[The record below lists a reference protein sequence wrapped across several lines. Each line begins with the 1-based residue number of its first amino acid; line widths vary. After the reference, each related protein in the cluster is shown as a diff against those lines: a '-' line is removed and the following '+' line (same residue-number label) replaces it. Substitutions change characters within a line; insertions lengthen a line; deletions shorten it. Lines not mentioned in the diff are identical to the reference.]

1 MTAEIAIINRQGI
14 ALAADSA
21 VTVGRERVWKTA
33 NKLFSLSPYNDIGV
47 MIYGSGNFSGYPWE
61 TVIKSFR
68 QKVGTKRFAA
78 VDECSSALLDFLK
91 SSDLPDRGDD
101 EESVIMFFA
110 EQLGI
115 IETNVKKT
123 EEGLNETQV
132 KETLDYLKAQIV
144 SIPENLDLTYELF
157 TKQFG
162 SMLSQIYKGIGAIGG
177 VAISDEISS
186 SLTRLLYELFR
197 RKIQSDYSSGLVVA
211 GFGENE
217 FFPCLNHYYIT
228 CRFGNQLRFW
238 QQENGHNLNMP
249 GEQMTATII
258 PFAQSDMFKL
268 FMEGISEEHLRYVN
282 RLFGYFL
289 NQKSE
294 KVVARL
300 TQDTTGQAAEM
311 EKQKEEN
318 QKILGLFHEK
328 FSGFRQE
335 HVTHPVMQRVENLPK
350 EEMASLAEALIELTS
365 LRRKMDSNLESVGGP
380 TDVAIISK
388 GDGLIWVKRKHY
400 FEIGLNADFITRKK
414 IQLKQMEGGQ

>member
-33 NKLFSLSPYNDIGV
+33 NKLFSLSPYNDIGI

-68 QKVGTKRFAA
+68 QNVGTRKFST

-101 EESVIMFFA
+101 AEGVIMFFA

-115 IETNVKKT
+115 IETNIKKT
-123 EEGLNETQV
+123 EEGLDEKQV
-132 KETLDYLKAQIV
+132 METLDYFKAQIV
-144 SIPENLDLTYELF
+144 GIPVTLNLTYELF
-157 TKQFG
+157 SELFG
-162 SMLSQIYKGIGAIGG
+162 SMLSQIYKEIKAIGG
-177 VAISDEISS
+177 VTISDTLAS
-186 SLTRLLYELFR
+186 SLTSLIYELFR
-197 RKIQSDYSSGLVVA
+197 RKIRSDYSSGLVVA
-211 GFGENE
+211 GFGEKE
-217 FFPCLNHYYIT
+217 FFPCLNHYDIT
-228 CRFGNQLRFW
+228 CRFGNHLRFW
-238 QQENGHNLNMP
+238 QQENGHNLNVR
-249 GEQMTATII
+249 GEQTTATII

-268 FMEGISEEHLRYVN
+268 FMEGISEEHVRYVN
-282 RLFGYFL
+282 TLFEFFL
-289 NQKSE
+289 NKKSE
-294 KVVARL
+294 NTVTKL
-300 TQDTTGQAAEM
+300 TQDANEQAAER

-318 QKILGLFHEK
+318 HKILGLFHEE
-328 FSGFRQE
+328 FSKFRQE

-350 EEMASLAEALIELTS
+350 EEMAALAEALIELTS

-400 FEIGLNADFITRKK
+400 FEIGLNTDFITRKK
-414 IQLKQMEGGQ
+414 IQLKQMEGEQ